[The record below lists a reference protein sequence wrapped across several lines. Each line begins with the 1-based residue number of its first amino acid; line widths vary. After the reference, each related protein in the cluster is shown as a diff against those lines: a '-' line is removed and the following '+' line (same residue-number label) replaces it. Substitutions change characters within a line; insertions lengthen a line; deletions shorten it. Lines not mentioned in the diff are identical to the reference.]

1 MSLLSKETQ
10 SLRVL
15 DFDVECR
22 PIAWYGGDWV
32 TKQPTA
38 IAWKFIG
45 EKSKLQVRAI
55 GESFD
60 SRLVEEE
67 EVEMIETFREAYD
80 QADIVTGHFIR
91 GFDLPLL
98 TGALMRLGLPLL
110 KLKDTHDT
118 KNDLANGQGISKS
131 QENLGAMY
139 ELQHP
144 KIPMN
149 TTAWMRGN
157 MLLPDGIEA
166 TKKRVVGDVR
176 QHVELRDKM
185 LSLGHLGP
193 VVPWHPGGHDHP
205 HHAAYTIHAYT
216 P

>member
-1 MSLLSKETQ
+1 MLESSGKA
-10 SLRVL
+10 RIL

-38 IAWKFIG
+38 IAWKWVG
-45 EKSKLQVRAI
+45 ERGPVQVAVI

-60 SRLVEEE
+60 TRKVLAEEA
-67 EVEMIETFREAYD
+67 EMLEAFRAAYD
-80 QADIVTGHFIR
+80 QADVVTGHFIR

-110 KLKDTHDT
+110 GVKDTHDT
-118 KNDLANGQGISKS
+118 KGDLVRGQGISKS

-139 ELQHP
+139 ELNHP

-149 TTAWMRGN
+149 TASWMAGN
-157 MLLPDGIEA
+157 LLLPHGIEA

-176 QHVELRDKM
+176 QHVELRATM
-185 LSLGHLGP
+185 LDRGHLGP
-193 VVPWHPGGHDHP
+193 VTPWSPGGGNADP
-205 HHAAYTIHAYT
+205 YR

>member
-1 MSLLSKETQ
+1 MHLASK
-10 SLRVL
+10 SDARIL

-38 IAWKFIG
+38 IAWKFVG
-45 EKSKLQVRAI
+45 EKSLINVAVI
-55 GESFD
+55 GSSCD
-60 SRLVEEE
+60 TRRVLVEEAAMLE
-67 EVEMIETFREAYD
+67 AFRKAYD
-80 QADIVTGHFIR
+80 AADIVTGHYIR

-110 KLKDTHDT
+110 GSKMTHDT
-118 KNDLANGQGISKS
+118 KGDLVRGQGLSKS

-139 ELQHP
+139 ELAHP

-149 TTAWMRGN
+149 TALWAEAN
-157 MLLPDGIEA
+157 MLLPEGIRA
-166 TKKRVVGDVR
+166 TERRVVGDVE
-176 QHVELRDKM
+176 QHIELRAEM
-185 LSLGHLGP
+185 LRRGHLAAPTPWSCGGGP
-193 VVPWHPGGHDHP
+193 RE
-205 HHAAYTIHAYT
+205 AYT